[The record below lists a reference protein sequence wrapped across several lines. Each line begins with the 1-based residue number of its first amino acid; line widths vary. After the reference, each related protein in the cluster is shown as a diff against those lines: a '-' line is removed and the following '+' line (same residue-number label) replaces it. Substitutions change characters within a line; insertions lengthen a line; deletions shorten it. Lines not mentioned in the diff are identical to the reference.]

1 MTIQLII
8 DSKFN
13 SAGVR
18 EAEKQ
23 VSDLI
28 KNIETQFRSQGASSF
43 LENSFGT
50 ITDDT
55 KAIIQER
62 IAQVEQ
68 LAAAYKNAAIQQY
81 AIGNPAQAEGLL
93 KYSNSLERTAGS
105 MRELTAATQ
114 DQNQEQS
121 KSGGI
126 LDFINNSFN
135 KFAFSL
141 FVVRGAIN
149 TITSAIGQM
158 TDALIEGASIADRSA
173 AFNVLLEDAGVNAQ
187 ALRASLIGASQGALT
202 LDAAMRPTLQLMKAN
217 VPEVAGMSDELL
229 KIAVASAK
237 LSGDLSQTEQIY
249 TTLVRGIVRGSPRL
263 IDNADIYLKLGDA
276 VESYAASIG
285 KSIEELTPEDKIR
298 ATAYAVT
305 EQGQAIV
312 ELADQVDSTAI
323 TFQNFKTDAEEA
335 GQALLS
341 AVSTGAAHAI
351 NWFTDL
357 VLAMGDA
364 TAAMWGFSEESQD
377 SLRSFREA
385 FAENPFSTFVE
396 TVLVG
401 ATYVSQAISGLWR
414 EMVEFF
420 RSIVNGTQLAA
431 ESIGILFDIIQ
442 QGGKPTEAQLQR
454 LNQIM
459 EEGQQTMIDGLNPTN
474 LFNENMQN
482 VSDRAKDAAINLG
495 LVVPEMDDLA
505 ASADAAAAQNA
516 RLSSSFDELSA
527 GIQASIEARTGLDA
541 QYRDRKV
548 DIEEDLRDK
557 IVDIN
562 EDLAEKLQDIS
573 SGLQEKLIDLNS
585 KYQEDLAKVAEDT
598 AEKLQDIDEDLADKL
613 QDISEGSGESR
624 EQAIKDSNKSI
635 EDAHEDHQK
644 KLRDIERKYEAAR
657 MKALIDRDARA
668 LFEAEQNRKTER
680 EEANEDLSDKIK
692 EEQEKLQ
699 EQIEKINELEEKRRQ
714 EAIEAAEKRRKDAIE
729 AQQKELDDLK
739 KALDKAREE
748 ARKNADKQRQDAVQN
763 ANERRSD
770 AQEHYRDSLVD
781 LDDWYREQLLRQK
794 EANLQQKINELE
806 HLEEMGELTQAHL
819 DELRGMWNDY
829 NNFVGGATGAV
840 PGGGGGGSIGGATP
854 GGGGT
859 WQGGGQIGGAVNA
872 NAGQANQWNM
882 QNMKLQINSNDKMLE
897 EVLRS
902 STYDYMLE
910 AIP

>member
-23 VSDLI
+23 VSDLV
-28 KNIETQFRSQGASSF
+28 KNIETQFRSQGSSAF
-43 LENSFGT
+43 LENQLGT
-50 ITDDT
+50 ITDGT

-62 IAQVEQ
+62 IVQAEQ
-68 LAAAYKNAAIQQY
+68 LAAAYKNAAVQQY
-81 AIGNPAQAEGLL
+81 SLGNNTVAEALNKEAQA
-93 KYSNSLERTAGS
+93 LERTANS
-105 MRELTAATQ
+105 MRDLTAATQ
-114 DQNQEQS
+114 DQNQEQQ
-121 KSGGI
+121 KSGGV

-173 AFNVLLEDAGVNAQ
+173 AFNVLLEDAGVNAE
-187 ALRASLIGASQGALT
+187 ALRASLIGASQGAIT

-217 VPEVAGMSDELL
+217 VPEIAGMSDELL

-285 KSIEELTPEDKIR
+285 KSVEELTPEDKIR

-312 ELADQVDSTAI
+312 ELADQVNSTAI

-335 GQALLS
+335 GQALLA
-341 AVSTGAAHAI
+341 AVSTGAASAI
-351 NWFTDL
+351 TWFTDL
-357 VLAMGDA
+357 MLTMGDA
-364 TAAMWGFSEESQD
+364 TAAMWGFSEDSQVA
-377 SLRSFREA
+377 LRDFREA
-385 FAENPFSTFVE
+385 FAENPFSTFVQS
-396 TVLVG
+396 VLVG
-401 ATYVSQAISGLWR
+401 GTAL
-414 EMVEFF
+414 VEFF
-420 RSIVNGTQLAA
+420 RFLITVTYELGEAFVKTFSFAGHVIGLFFQIQSGAISAA
-431 ESIGILFDIIQ
+431 EGMESLRQASIDWA
-442 QGGKPTEAQLQR
+442 E
-454 LNQIM
+454 
-459 EEGQQTMIDGLNPTN
+459 TMRDGLDASEEWNDGMDRVN
-474 LFNENMQN
+474 
-482 VSDRAKDAAINLG
+482 DRAREAAVNLG
-495 LVVPEMDDLA
+495 LVSPEMDNIGS
-505 ASADAAAAQNA
+505 SADAAAAQND
-516 RLSSSFDELSA
+516 RLAASFDQLSA

-557 IVDIN
+557 VVDIN
-562 EDLAEKLQDIS
+562 EDLAERLNDIS
-573 SGLQEKLIDLNS
+573 SGLQDKLLDLNS
-585 KYQEDLAKVAEDT
+585 KYQEDLAKLAEET
-598 AEKLQDIDEDLADKL
+598 AEKLQDIDEDLAEKL
-613 QDISEGSGESR
+613 NDISEGSGENR
-624 EQAIKDSNKSI
+624 EEAIKNRNKSI
-635 EDAHEDHQK
+635 EDAHEDHQR

-680 EEANEDLSDKIK
+680 DEANEDLQDKIK
-692 EEQEKLQ
+692 DEEEELA
-699 EQIEKINELEEKRRQ
+699 EQLEKINELEEKRRQ
-714 EAIEAAEKRRKDAIE
+714 EAIEAAEKRRQDAIE
-729 AQQKELDDLK
+729 AQQKKLDDLK
-739 KALDKAREE
+739 KALDKEREE
-748 ARKNADKQRQDAVQN
+748 ARKNADKQRQDAMES
-763 ANERRSD
+763 ASERRRD
-770 AQEHYRDSLVD
+770 AQEHYRDSLLD
-781 LDDWYREQLLRQK
+781 LDEWYKEQLIRQK
-794 EANLQQKINELE
+794 EANLQQKLNELE
-806 HLEEMGELTQAHL
+806 HLAEMGELTQAHL

-829 NNFVGGATGAV
+829 NGFVAGNTGAV
-840 PGGGGGGSIGGATP
+840 PGGGSIGGFAPGGGSSGGGGGSIGGFAP
-854 GGGGT
+854 SSAAPAPSL
-859 WQGGGQIGGAVNA
+859 GQ
-872 NAGQANQWNM
+872 M
-882 QNMKLQINSNDKMLE
+882 QNMKLQINSNDRMLE
-897 EVLRS
+897 DVLRS